1 MSADAK
7 NQPSASIE
15 EQIEMVI
22 HALAFVLL
30 YAGKIRPSSM
40 VARQQMAVYIQ
51 NHVKVRVIILKS
63 Y

>member
-30 YAGKIRPSSM
+30 YVGKIRPSSM

-51 NHVKVRVIILKS
+51 KPAKVRVILSKTS
-63 Y
+63 